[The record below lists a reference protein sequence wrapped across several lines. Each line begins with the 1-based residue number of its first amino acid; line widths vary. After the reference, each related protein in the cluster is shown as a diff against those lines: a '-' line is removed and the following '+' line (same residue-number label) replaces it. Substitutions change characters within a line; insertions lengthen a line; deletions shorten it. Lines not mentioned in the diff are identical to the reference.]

1 MRHVERKFNSILQS
15 KWGLKIL
22 FYFLIKWFQIQAEK
36 LLWNFSKKIIFNI
49 IVFIEFWSE
58 FNLKDYLKWDYFN
71 FGKR

>member
-15 KWGLKIL
+15 KWDLKIL